1 MLWAMIKKEF
11 LLVNR
16 DKHALI
22 ALFIMPAIFILVM
35 SVALKE
41 QFNQDA
47 ITFHIEIIDN
57 DKSKESRKFINKLLK
72 SSSFIIDEEAPE
84 LLITIPKEYYDLS
97 KKTQKLDILV
107 KGSIKGD
114 LLEVFKAK
122 LLKEVM
128 DFKLK
133 QMSKKIKK
141 TDFQASKAMKK
152 MSLEY
157 DDLYRVTYEK
167 QKLIP
172 SSTQQSVPSW
182 IVFGMFFVIIPMS
195 TIFINERKQNTLSR
209 LTTMNVSIFK
219 MTFAKIVPYLVI
231 NHIQVWIMLGVGVFI
246 VPFFDTPALEIT
258 GSFFAIEV
266 LSLGLSLSAIRL
278 SAIRL
283 SVLIA
288 VSATSAEQAT
298 TIGGIS
304 NIFLGAIG
312 GVMVPKFIM
321 PESMQALANIS
332 PMSWG
337 LDGFLDVFMKGADVS
352 MVSYNAAMLG
362 LFGLVALGLG
372 MIILKFRIS
381 RGL

>member
-1 MLWAMIKKEF
+1 MIEKEF
-11 LLVNR
+11 LLVSR
-16 DKHALI
+16 DRHALI
-22 ALFIMPAIFILVM
+22 ALFVMPAVFILVM

-41 QFNQDA
+41 QFNQEA
-47 ITFHIEIIDN
+47 ILFHIAVQDS
-57 DKSKESRKFINKLLK
+57 DKSKESAKFIKKLHK
-72 SSSFIIDEEAPE
+72 SSSFSFDKNADI
-84 LLITIPKEYYDLS
+84 LISIPKEYYNL
-97 KKTQKLDILV
+97 KHKNQKLDILV
-107 KGSIKGD
+107 KGSIKSD

-133 QMSKKIKK
+133 QMSKEIKK
-141 TDFQASKAMKK
+141 TNFQAAKAMKK

-157 DDLYRVTYEK
+157 DKLYKISYEK

-209 LTTMNVSIFK
+209 VTTMNVSLFK
-219 MTFAKIVPYLVI
+219 LTLAKIVPYLVI
-231 NHIQVWIMLGVGVFI
+231 NHIQVWIMLGVGVFV

-258 GSFFAIEV
+258 GSFMAIEL
-266 LSLGLSLSAIRL
+266 LSFTLSLSAIG
-278 SAIRL
+278 L

-304 NIFLGAIG
+304 NILLGAIG

-321 PESMQALANIS
+321 PESMQNLANIS

-337 LDGFLDVFMKGADVS
+337 LDGFLDIFMKSGDVS
-352 MVSYNAAMLG
+352 MVAYNSLLLA
-362 LFGLVALGLG
+362 LFGLTALALA
-372 MIILKFRIS
+372 MLILKLRIN

>member
-1 MLWAMIKKEF
+1 
-11 LLVNR
+11 
-16 DKHALI
+16 
-22 ALFIMPAIFILVM
+22 VM
-35 SVALKE
+35 SVALKD
-41 QFNQDA
+41 QFNQEA
-47 ITFHIEIIDN
+47 ISFEIEILDN
-57 DKSKESRKFINKLLK
+57 DKTKESKKFIKKIFN
-72 SSSFIIDEEAPE
+72 SSSFVDSNEEE
-84 LLITIPKEYYDLS
+84 GILITIPKDYYDLS
-97 KKTQKLDILV
+97 KKNQKLEILV
-107 KGSIKGD
+107 RGSIKGD

-128 DFKLK
+128 GFKLK

-157 DDLYRVTYEK
+157 DDLYDISYEK
-167 QKLIP
+167 QEVIP

-182 IVFGMFFVIIPMS
+182 IAFGMFFVIIPMS

-219 MTFAKIVPYLVI
+219 MTLAKIIPYLFI
-231 NHIQVWIMLGVGVFI
+231 NHIQVWIMLGVGVFV
-246 VPFFDTPALEIT
+246 VPLFDTPALEIT
-258 GSFFAIEV
+258 GSFMAIEV
-266 LSLGLSLSAIRL
+266 LSFGLSLSAIG
-278 SAIRL
+278 L

-304 NIFLGAIG
+304 NILLGAIG

-321 PESMQALANIS
+321 PESMQTLANIS

-337 LDGFLDVFMKGADVS
+337 LDGFLDIFLKSADVS
-352 MVSYNAAMLG
+352 MVAYNALLLG
-362 LFGLVALGLG
+362 LFGMIGIVLG

>member
-1 MLWAMIKKEF
+1 MIKKEF
-11 LLVNR
+11 LLVGR
-16 DKHALI
+16 DRHALI
-22 ALFIMPAIFILVM
+22 ALFVMPAIFILVM

-41 QFNQDA
+41 QFNQED
-47 ITFHIEIIDN
+47 ISFKIEIIDS
-57 DKSKESRKFINKLLK
+57 DKSKESKKFIKKLLK
-72 SSSFIIDEEAPE
+72 SSAFTLDETEPE
-84 LLITIPKEYYDLS
+84 LRITIPKEYYDLS
-97 KKTQKLDILV
+97 KKNKKLETVVL
-107 KGSIKGD
+107 GSIKGD

-157 DDLYRVTYEK
+157 EDLFSISYEK
-167 QKLIP
+167 QEAIP

-219 MTFAKIVPYLVI
+219 MTLAKTVPYLVI
-231 NHIQVWIMLGVGVFI
+231 NHIQVWVMLGVGVFI
-246 VPFFDTPALEIT
+246 VPLFDTPALEIT
-258 GSFFAIEV
+258 GSFAAIEV
-266 LSLGLSLSAIRL
+266 LSFGLSLSAIG
-278 SAIRL
+278 L

-304 NIFLGAIG
+304 NILLGAIG

-321 PESMQALANIS
+321 PESMQNLANIS

-337 LDGFLDVFMKGADVS
+337 LDGFLDIFLKSADVS
-352 MVSYNAAMLG
+352 MVSYNAGLLA
-362 LFGLVALGLG
+362 LFGLIALSVG
-372 MIILKFRIS
+372 MMILNYRIS

>member
-1 MLWAMIKKEF
+1 MIKKEF
-11 LLVNR
+11 LLVLR

-22 ALFIMPAIFILVM
+22 ALFVMPAVFILIM

-47 ITFHIEIIDN
+47 ITFNVSVIDQDESKLSKKFVRKLDKANSFNVLPEQEEIQI
-57 DKSKESRKFINKLLK
+57 
-72 SSSFIIDEEAPE
+72 
-84 LLITIPKEYYDLS
+84 LITIPKEYYNLQ
-97 KKTQKLDILV
+97 KKSQKLDLLV
-107 KGSIKGD
+107 KGSMKGD
-114 LLEVFKAK
+114 LLEIFKAK

-128 DFKLK
+128 DAKLK
-133 QMSKKIKK
+133 QMSKEIKK
-141 TDFQASKAMKK
+141 TSFQASKTMKK
-152 MSLEY
+152 ISLDY
-157 DDLYRVTYEK
+157 DKLYNVKYEK
-167 QKLIP
+167 TELIP

-195 TIFINERKQNTLSR
+195 TIFINERKQNTLNR
-209 LTTMNVSIFK
+209 LNSMNVSIPLLT
-219 MTFAKIVPYLVI
+219 MAKIVPYLVI

-246 VPFFDTPALEIT
+246 VPLFDTPALEIT
-258 GSFFAIEV
+258 GSFMALEV
-266 LSLGLSLSAIRL
+266 LSIALSISAIG
-278 SAIRL
+278 L

-304 NIFLGAIG
+304 NILLGAIG

-321 PESMQALANIS
+321 PDSMKELSNIS

-337 LDGFLDVFMKGADVS
+337 LDGFLDIFLRQADV
-352 MVSYNAAMLG
+352 MMIAYNSALLAT
-362 LFGLVALGLG
+362 FGLVLL
-372 MIILKFRIS
+372 IISMLILRIRTS